1 MGFTIHQLE
10 VLQAVVITG
19 SFTKAGLRIGI
30 SQSSIS
36 QQLSNLEEYLGILL
50 VIRDRNGVVS
60 LTSGGEFWYRSSIEI
75 LGKIDD
81 TYSEHKKNYS
91 KSHAHVR
98 LGITPNLKGGFV
110 SSATRIIQKYS
121 DLIKFNLSYQLESS
135 SLAQQLLTHKVN
147 FAILESS
154 ALQSESKN
162 FHVMP
167 IYEDLLTWVVPTC
180 ISDEEVRYAL
190 DPLSSKMKINP
201 ILRTFANVAK
211 PLQAQMFSDKW
222 FLNNLPFALGSI
234 TVPSFD
240 AAIELAADGLATAH
254 APLSMVPNLKATT
267 LEKIRFYNI
276 KSEGVQVVIAMH
288 KHLITHSSYSTI
300 YKSLFDYC
308 SKEHF
313 NAMGSIKLNRMPVK
327 LMRT

>member
-10 VLQAVVITG
+10 VFQAVVITG
-19 SFTKAGLRIGI
+19 SFTKAGARIGV

-36 QQLSNLEEYLGILL
+36 QQLSNLEEHLGISL
-50 VIRDRNGVVS
+50 VIRDRNGFSS
-60 LTSGGEFWYRSSIEI
+60 LTSGGEFWYRSSMEI

-81 TYSEHKKNYS
+81 TYSEHKKNFS

-110 SSATRIIQKYS
+110 SAVTRIIQKRS
-121 DLIKFNLSYQLESS
+121 DLIKFNLSYQLEAS
-135 SLAQQLLTHKVN
+135 SLAQQLLTHKIN
-147 FAILESS
+147 FAILEFS
-154 ALQSESKN
+154 ALKDEGKN

-167 IYEDLLTWVVPTC
+167 IYEDLFTWVVPMGV
-180 ISDEEVRYAL
+180 SDEEVRYAL

-201 ILRTFANVAK
+201 VLQTFANVAE
-211 PLQAQMFSDKW
+211 PLQAKMFSDEW
-222 FLNNLPFALGSI
+222 FHNNLPSALGTI

-240 AAIELAADGLATAH
+240 TAIELVAEGLATAH
-254 APLSMVPNLKATT
+254 APLSIVPNLKATT
-267 LEKIRFYNI
+267 LEKVRFYDI
-276 KSEGVQVVIAMH
+276 KSKGPQIVIAMH
-288 KHLITHSSYSTI
+288 KHLITHSSYSKI

-308 SKEHF
+308 SQDHF
-313 NAMGSIKLNRMPVK
+313 NAMAIIKLNQMPLN

>member
-1 MGFTIHQLE
+1 MGLTIQQLE
-10 VLQAVVITG
+10 VFHAVVITG
-19 SFTKAGLRIGI
+19 SFTKAGLRIGV

-36 QQLSNLEEYLGILL
+36 QQLSNLEEYLGISL
-50 VIRDRNGVVS
+50 VIRDRNGFSS

-75 LGKIDD
+75 LRKIDD

-91 KSHAHVR
+91 KSHAHLR

-110 SSATRIIQKYS
+110 TSATRIIQKHS
-121 DLIKFNLSYQLESS
+121 DLIKFNLSYQLEPSD
-135 SLAQQLLTHKVN
+135 LAQQLLTHEIN
-147 FAILESS
+147 FAILEASV
-154 ALQSESKN
+154 LQNEGKN

-167 IYEDLLTWVVPTC
+167 IYEDLLTWVVPIF

-201 ILRTFANVAK
+201 VLLTFANVAK
-211 PLQAQMFSDKW
+211 PLQAKMFSDKW
-222 FLNNLPFALGSI
+222 FHNNLPMALGTI

-240 AAIELAADGLATAH
+240 AAIELAAEGLATAH

-267 LEKIRFYNI
+267 LEKIRFFNI
-276 KSEGVQVVIAMH
+276 KSERVRVVIAMH
-288 KHLITHSSYSTI
+288 KHLITHSSYSKI

-313 NAMGSIKLNRMPVK
+313 NAMASIKLNRMPVK
-327 LMRT
+327 PTRA